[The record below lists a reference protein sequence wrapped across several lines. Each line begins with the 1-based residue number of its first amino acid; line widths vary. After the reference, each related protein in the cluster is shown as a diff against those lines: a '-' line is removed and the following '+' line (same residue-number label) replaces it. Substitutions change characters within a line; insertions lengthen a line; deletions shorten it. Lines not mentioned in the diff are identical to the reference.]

1 MEYLGNAISI
11 SLNISF
17 LRIMKYR
24 RLTLEELQGME
35 KEFIEYL
42 ASNSITGDD
51 WQALKKDQPEEA
63 ESKIETF
70 SDIVF
75 EKVLSN
81 IHLLEHRTKSEIS
94 YLNFQAEQV
103 DMIGVKLEG
112 ESDIDFTKNE
122 AADEMIAKA
131 QAANVKLSVFSTNKS
146 YSKEERNLE
155 VFKHLQMNMLICE
168 DARLYEAL
176 CAYKKN

>member
-1 MEYLGNAISI
+1 
-11 SLNISF
+11 
-17 LRIMKYR
+17 MKYR
-24 RLTLEELQGME
+24 RLSLEELQSME

-51 WQALKKDQPEEA
+51 WQSLKRDQPEKA
-63 ESKIETF
+63 EERIEHF

-81 IHLLEHRTKSEIS
+81 IQLLEHRTKSEIS
-94 YLNFQAEQV
+94 YLKFNAEQV

-112 ESDIDFTKNE
+112 ESNIDFTQNE

-131 QAANVKLSVFSTNKS
+131 QAANVKLSVFSTERIYK
-146 YSKEERNLE
+146 KEERNLE
-155 VFKHLQMNMLICE
+155 VFKHLQMNMMICE

-176 CAYKKN
+176 CTYKKSK